1 MEKHKLMTT
10 KEFIKVGIFFVVFF
24 TLGST
29 ESCSYEK
36 EETNHV
42 TTVVVDTTVTE
53 EDYLDKDLLYK
64 HENNIS
70 IGH

>member
-36 EETNHV
+36 ENNVQQEISDTIVNSE
-42 TTVVVDTTVTE
+42 VDTA
-53 EDYLDKDLLYK
+53 LW
-64 HENNIS
+64 NGWRG
-70 IGH
+70 IGNQEYRMD